1 MAEYIATDVQTVETN
16 QNILFTDTL
25 ICGSN
30 SIFHRQG
37 SGLFTLR
44 GITNQCRARFKIT
57 FGANIA
63 IPETETVD
71 PISVAIAIN
80 GEPILSTAMIVTP
93 AAVSQFFNVGRTIY
107 IDIPAGCCSQISIKN
122 TSTQLISIENANLI
136 IDRVA

>member
-16 QNILFTDTL
+16 QNILFTDTP

-80 GEPILSTAMIVTP
+80 GEPILSTTMIVTP

-122 TSTQLISIENANLI
+122 TSTQSISIENANLI

>member
-44 GITNQCRARFKIT
+44 GITNQCRARFKVT

-63 IPETETVD
+63 IPGGGTVD

-80 GEPILSTAMIVTP
+80 GEPILSTTMIVTP

-122 TSTQLISIENANLI
+122 TSTQSISIENANLI

>member
-1 MAEYIATDVQTVETN
+1 MAEYIATDVQTVEAN

-44 GITNQCRARFKIT
+44 GITNQCRARFKVT

-63 IPETETVD
+63 IPEGGTVN

-80 GEPILSTAMIVTP
+80 GEPILSTTMIATP
-93 AAVSQFFNVGRTIY
+93 AAASQFFNVGRTIY

-122 TSTQLISIENANLI
+122 TSTQSISIEDANLI

>member
-1 MAEYIATDVQTVETN
+1 MAEYIATDVQTVETK

-80 GEPILSTAMIVTP
+80 GEPILSTTMIVTP

-122 TSTQLISIENANLI
+122 TSTQSISIENANLI

>member
-16 QNILFTDTL
+16 QNILFTDTP

-44 GITNQCRARFKIT
+44 GITNQCRARFKVT

-80 GEPILSTAMIVTP
+80 GEPILSTTMIVTP

-107 IDIPAGCCSQISIKN
+107 IDIPAGCCSQISVKN
-122 TSTQLISIENANLI
+122 TSTQSISIENANLI

>member
-1 MAEYIATDVQTVETN
+1 MAEYITTDVQTVETN

-80 GEPILSTAMIVTP
+80 GEPILSTTMIVTP

-122 TSTQLISIENANLI
+122 TSTQSISIENANLI

>member
-16 QNILFTDTL
+16 QNILFTDTP

-63 IPETETVD
+63 ISETETVD

-80 GEPILSTAMIVTP
+80 GEPILSTTMIVTP

-122 TSTQLISIENANLI
+122 TSTQSISIENANLI

>member
-1 MAEYIATDVQTVETN
+1 MAEYIATDVQTVEAN

-44 GITNQCRARFKIT
+44 GITNQCRARFKVT

-80 GEPILSTAMIVTP
+80 GEPILSTTMIVTP

-122 TSTQLISIENANLI
+122 TSTQSISIENANLI

>member
-16 QNILFTDTL
+16 QNILFTDTP

-44 GITNQCRARFKIT
+44 GITNQCRARFKVT

-63 IPETETVD
+63 IPEAETVD

-80 GEPILSTAMIVTP
+80 GEPILSTTMIVTP

-122 TSTQLISIENANLI
+122 TSTQSISIENANLI
-136 IDRVA
+136 IDRVS